1 LTKNARLM
9 AAALAWGAIVWTTA
23 FVAIRIH
30 GKRAFVAGTW
40 DATLDRYV
48 VAAPLARW
56 DSYWYWRI
64 ADGGYESGDDGKMH
78 TTAFFPLYPAVLG
91 AIRKTTGIHPF
102 LSGSAVSLAALL
114 AAVLFIGRLAEE
126 EGFDPRCALAA
137 LLLFPKAMF
146 FAAVYT
152 ESLLHECSAA
162 CLLMLRR
169 GRFGAAAAW
178 GALAA
183 LARPTGVVLALP
195 IAWAVFERRRGG
207 GPGRKEIVYYW
218 PAALAPIA
226 GAACFGLYLRLHFGS
241 ALVGVRTETAGW
253 GHRLL
258 EWPWTPVVEAFRTP
272 GHYWLSSLF
281 LLAFA
286 LFGVL
291 LWRRGLRVEA
301 VYVVGSALFV
311 LETWGIASAPRYMA
325 VLFPVFFV
333 IGDWMKRSPLIKWGY
348 GIAGAATLLFETAKF
363 SLGYWVS

>member
-1 LTKNARLM
+1 MKTRRIV
-9 AAALAWGAIVWTTA
+9 AAGLAWGVIVWSAA
-23 FVAIRIH
+23 FLAIRIH
-30 GKRAFVAGTW
+30 GRRAFVAGTW
-40 DATLDRYV
+40 DASLDRYV
-48 VAAPLARW
+48 VEAPLARW

-64 ADGGYESGDDGKMH
+64 AEYGYESADDNRLH
-78 TTAFFPLYPAVLG
+78 TTAFFPLYPAILG
-91 AIRKTTGIHPF
+91 AIRKTTGVHPF

-114 AAVLFIGRLAEE
+114 AALVFVGRLAEE
-126 EGFDPRCALAA
+126 EGFDPRYALAA

-152 ESLLHECSAA
+152 ESLFLLCSAA

-178 GALAA
+178 GAFAA

-195 IAWAVFERRRGG
+195 IAWAVFARRRRGADA
-207 GPGRKEIVYYW
+207 RKEIVYYW

-226 GAACFGLYLRLHFGS
+226 GAACFGLYLRIRFGS
-241 ALVGVRTETAGW
+241 ALAGVRTETAGW

-258 EWPWTPVVEAFRTP
+258 EWPWTPIVEAFRTP
-272 GHYWLSSLF
+272 GHYWLSSFF

-286 LFGVL
+286 FFGVL

-311 LETWGIASAPRYMA
+311 LETWGIASAPRYTA
-325 VLFPVFFV
+325 VLFPAFFV

-348 GIAGAATLLFETAKF
+348 GIAGAATLLLETVKF